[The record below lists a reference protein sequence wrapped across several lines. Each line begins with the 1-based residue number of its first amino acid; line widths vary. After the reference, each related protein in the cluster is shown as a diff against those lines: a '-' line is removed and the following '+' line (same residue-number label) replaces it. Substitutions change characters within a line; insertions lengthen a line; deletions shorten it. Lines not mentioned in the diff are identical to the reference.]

1 MTKQKLLPT
10 SDRLAALERSG
21 FAPATEN
28 SPSVMTTRW
37 LAVVLALS
45 QKPEAEKQGCEL
57 RMEAIKT
64 DLGFDTAPALERL
77 LIEQIALCWL
87 RLGDAE
93 ARYSGVVIFATST
106 EQLAQAERRLSACLG
121 RYTRACEALARV
133 RRLSRGISVQ
143 VNVTNQQ
150 IVAGGQR

>member
-1 MTKQKLLPT
+1 MTNQKLLPP
-10 SDRLAALERSG
+10 SERLAALERGG

-28 SPSVMTTRW
+28 SPSVMTPQW
-37 LAVVLALS
+37 MAVTLTLS

-93 ARYSGVVIFATST
+93 ARYSGVVIFATS
-106 EQLAQAERRLSACLG
+106 AERIAFLVFQLS
-121 RYTRACEALARV
+121 YFPLA
-133 RRLSRGISVQ
+133 S
-143 VNVTNQQ
+143 NPFP
-150 IVAGGQR
+150 